1 MEAWLAS
8 IDPVLMDRWLAVQ
21 RACPEI
27 FGGESRE
34 QQGGGELMDAR
45 VAAAKMKAS
54 MKL

>member
-8 IDPVLMDRWLAVQ
+8 IDPVLMDRWLAFARV
-21 RACPEI
+21 CPEV
-27 FGGESRE
+27 FSGESRE